1 MENILDKQT
10 RELVAIGASVAA
22 NCLPCFRYH
31 YKKIKK
37 LDVLDEEIDEVIE
50 MAKKVKKQ
58 PDQHMEELIEK
69 KLEKKG

>member
-1 MENILDKQT
+1 M
-10 RELVAIGASVAA
+10 AA

-31 YKKIKK
+31 YKKLKK
-37 LDVLDEEIDEVIE
+37 LDVLDEEIKEVIE
-50 MAKKVKKQ
+50 IANKVKKQ